1 MKETPYPNFLVIGM
15 ERSGT
20 HWIAALLNNHPEIAC
35 FPSLPFYTEAGRNNV
50 GEVHFFNTLAGL
62 DGSVGERD
70 TRSFE
75 DFLTKYNKVFADLV
89 PYKDKVSR
97 AELYEMFCK
106 RYSDYC
112 NRERGGKKIVGE
124 STPAYVFH
132 LDFID
137 TLYPGIK
144 KIASIRDPKDKIVS
158 WHFNMIRK
166 NRKPADEPITEEFA
180 LGYLRKRII
189 PEYEALLLYDGDAH
203 VITYER
209 MHKNTKEVARGM
221 VEYLCMKATDEILSH
236 METESAFER
245 QTAKDS
251 ASHIPRNPGEEDIS
265 SGLRKGIVGD
275 WKGNMDD
282 ALATTIDGEV
292 AEIRKKVFDRYH
304 VLEE

>member
-1 MKETPYPNFLVIGM
+1 MKQAPYPNFLVVGM

-20 HWIAALLNNHPEIAC
+20 HWVAALLNNHPDIAC
-35 FPSLPFYTEAGRNNV
+35 FPSLPWRGEGQGNTV

-62 DGSVGERD
+62 DGPVGERD
-70 TRSFE
+70 TRPFE
-75 DFLTKYNKVFADLV
+75 DFLTKYNKIFADLV

-97 AELYEMFCK
+97 TELYAMFCK

-112 NRERGGKKIVGE
+112 DKQRGNKEIVGE

-166 NRKPADEPITEEFA
+166 NRKPAGEPITEEFA
-180 LGYLRKRII
+180 LGYLEARII
-189 PEYEALLLYDGDAH
+189 PEYKALLDYGGGIHIL
-203 VITYER
+203 TYER
-209 MHKNTKEVARGM
+209 MHEKTKDVARNM
-221 VEYLCMKATDEILSH
+221 VEYLGMKVSDEALAH
-236 METESAFER
+236 METESTFER
-245 QTAKDS
+245 QTTRDS
-251 ASHIPRNPGEEDIS
+251 AGHIPRRQGEQDVS

-275 WKGNMDD
+275 WKGNMHD
-282 ALATTIDGEV
+282 ALAAKIDGEV

-304 VLEE
+304 ILK

>member
-1 MKETPYPNFLVIGM
+1 M

-20 HWIAALLNNHPEIAC
+20 HWVAALLNNHPEIAC
-35 FPSLPFYTEAGRNNV
+35 FPSLPFYTEAGRNNI

-62 DGSVGERD
+62 DRVVGERD

-75 DFLTKYNKVFADLV
+75 DFSTKYNQVFADLV
-89 PYKDKVSR
+89 PYKDKVSKE
-97 AELYEMFCK
+97 ELYVMFCK

-112 NRERGGKKIVGE
+112 NEQRGNKKIVGE

-166 NRKPADEPITEEFA
+166 NRKPAGEPITEEFA

-189 PEYEALLLYDGDAH
+189 PEYESLLLYNGDVH
-203 VITYER
+203 VLTYER
-209 MHKNTKEVARGM
+209 MHEKTKEVARGM
-221 VEYLCMKATDEILSH
+221 VEYLGMKVTDELLDH
-236 METESAFER
+236 MEAESTFER
-245 QTAKDS
+245 QTARDS
-251 ASHIPRNPGEEDIS
+251 ADHTPRKPGEQDVS

-275 WKGNMDD
+275 WRGNIND
-282 ALATTIDGEV
+282 ALVAKIDSEV